1 MKRSSETEQ
10 KILQAASEVFLVK
23 GHDGARMQEISDKAG
38 INKALLHYYFRS
50 KEKLF
55 RTVFKKELRQMLED
69 VFSSISL
76 SDSLKDFLQQF
87 IHTYLKNISKRKN
100 VMRFIL
106 WELNNSSTEIVDC
119 FIEAFEKQG
128 FEGNPLILKINQ
140 AIENGEIRPLHPAH
154 LVLNVMGM
162 SIFPFVAAPIVENII
177 PNFRI
182 NDPDFLVEREKAIL
196 DIIWNGIKVDTKY

>member
-1 MKRSSETEQ
+1 MEGSSETEQ
-10 KILQAASEVFLVK
+10 KILQAASKVFLEK
-23 GHDGARMQEISDKAG
+23 GHDGARMQEIADKAE

-55 RTVFKKELRQMLED
+55 RTVLKKELQQMLED

-76 SDSLKDFLQQF
+76 SDSLKDFFQQF
-87 IHTYLKNISKRKN
+87 VHTYLKNISKRKN

-106 WELNNSSTEIVDC
+106 WELNKSSAEIVDC
-119 FIEAFEKQG
+119 FLEVFEKQG
-128 FEGNPLILKINQ
+128 FEGNPLILRINK
-140 AIENGEIRPLHPAH
+140 AIENGEIRPLHSAH
-154 LVLNVMGM
+154 LVLNLMGM
-162 SIFPFVAAPIVENII
+162 SIFPFVAAPILENII

-196 DIIWNGIKVDTKY
+196 DIIWDGIKIETKN